1 MLRSGS
7 QAIPALGGMEK
18 QIPFRIPNAA
28 FRKISIP
35 HSRMG
40 AQLYPFVR
48 SCRNAGGAI
57 IHSECSIPEKSIMHY
72 SIPPNAEKNWT
83 KKNVSLIYFA
93 KKTGPKKCVSD
104 LFWGPKIRSDEKK
117 QKSSFNKK
125 SGAARRRAAER
136 RGRRDDVGYT
146 PLGLSLCAL

>member
-1 MLRSGS
+1 MGLILGRSIRFTDYKNGTGKS
-7 QAIPALGGMEK
+7 EFRFRAAVSVHTVHGLQKRNLTLCTLVQKRFISYYEGQVSALGGMEK

-57 IHSECSIPEKSIMHY
+57 IHSECSIPEKIHS
-72 SIPPNAEKNWT
+72 A
-83 KKNVSLIYFA
+83 
-93 KKTGPKKCVSD
+93 
-104 LFWGPKIRSDEKK
+104 LFHSP
-117 QKSSFNKK
+117 Q
-125 SGAARRRAAER
+125 
-136 RGRRDDVGYT
+136 RRDFIR
-146 PLGLSLCAL
+146 GLCSLDEVPEAEGRG

>member
-1 MLRSGS
+1 M
-7 QAIPALGGMEK
+7 GGMEK

-57 IHSECSIPEKSIMHY
+57 IHSECSTPKKISVSVYRLTRFSILTRSTGASLDLGSGADDCKEKS
-72 SIPPNAEKNWT
+72 
-83 KKNVSLIYFA
+83 
-93 KKTGPKKCVSD
+93 
-104 LFWGPKIRSDEKK
+104 
-117 QKSSFNKK
+117 
-125 SGAARRRAAER
+125 
-136 RGRRDDVGYT
+136 
-146 PLGLSLCAL
+146 